1 MKSEIDRKTSYPINI
16 YIKNMTPERKNSFQ
30 IIFKDEK
37 CKFFPNEDVSFEK
50 QPDRISGK
58 VLYVEQGEYN
68 PISWYKPIVVKK
80 SDLLQ
85 EYNHFS
91 SFLKRIGFTPNPYDQ
106 CVFNCVR
113 NGKQLTLTMHVDDG
127 IATCEDLAQL
137 QWLDNEIRK
146 EFNMDMNVMIGN

>member
-1 MKSEIDRKTSYPINI
+1 
-16 YIKNMTPERKNSFQ
+16 MTPERKNSFQ
-30 IIFKDEK
+30 IIFKHEK
-37 CKFFPNEDVSFEK
+37 CNFFPHEDVSFEK
-50 QPDRISGK
+50 QPDSISGK

-80 SDLLQ
+80 SDLLCNHDLKSEFQ
-85 EYNHFS
+85 EYYHFS

-127 IATCEDLAQL
+127 IATCEDLEQL